1 MIIEKIKSFD
11 GEFAFLSN
19 FYPSPIE
26 KDGIKYPTVE
36 HFFQAMKTT
45 NLEERRAIADARTPG
60 LAKRMGR
67 QIHPDWEDIKVDV
80 MKQALELKFS
90 DLELRMRLINTG
102 NMPLV
107 EGNFWHDNTWGDCAC
122 PKCVDIQ
129 GHNILGKLLMDLRER
144 VPQ

>member
-1 MIIEKIKSFD
+1 MIMEFN

-45 NLEERRAIADARTPG
+45 YIEERKTIAAARTPG
-60 LAKRMGR
+60 LAKRLGR
-67 QIHPDWEDIKVDV
+67 QVHLRPDWEDIKVDV
-80 MKQALELKFS
+80 MKQGLELKFS
-90 DLELRMRLINTG
+90 DLELRMRLVNTG

-107 EGNFWHDNTWGDCAC
+107 EGNTWHDNTWGDCAC
-122 PKCVDIQ
+122 PECANIQ

-144 VPQ
+144 VR

>member
-1 MIIEKIKSFD
+1 MVMEFN

-26 KDGIKYPTVE
+26 KDGIKYPTIE

-45 NLEERRAIADARTPG
+45 DIKERKAIATARTPG
-60 LAKRMGR
+60 LAKRLGR
-67 QIHPDWEDIKVDV
+67 QVHLRPDWEDIKVDV
-80 MKQALELKFS
+80 MKQGLELKFS
-90 DLELRMRLINTG
+90 DLELQMRLVNTG

-107 EGNFWHDNTWGDCAC
+107 EGNLWHDNTWGDCAC
-122 PKCVDIQ
+122 PECANIQ

-144 VPQ
+144 VR